1 MRIEFFLTRTELV
14 QVMLEGTNL
23 SEGRGTTRP
32 FELFGAPWIDGY
44 VLSRDLNALS
54 LPGVLF
60 RESWFTPTFS
70 KFAGERCGGCQ
81 LHVTDRH
88 SFRPVSVAL
97 AILATIKAR
106 YGLQSSAPDAE
117 TAVPSSHG
125 GARSDEAAGLLSL
138 FPDYFDRVL
147 GNAAVREALER
158 GDSHTAMV
166 TSWAADIAAFE
177 RRRAPY
183 LLY

>member
-1 MRIEFFLTRTELV
+1 M
-14 QVMLEGTNL
+14 
-23 SEGRGTTRP
+23 
-32 FELFGAPWIDGY
+32 
-44 VLSRDLNALS
+44 LSRDLNAMS

-81 LHVTDRH
+81 LHVTDRAL
-88 SFRPVSVAL
+88 FRPVSVAL
-97 AILATIKAR
+97 GILATIKAR
-106 YGLQSSAPDAE
+106 YGLQSCASDAE
-117 TAVPSSHG
+117 IATPDGAHDPEVACAERDSS
-125 GARSDEAAGLLSL
+125 AAGLLSL

-158 GDSHTAMV
+158 GESHAAMAA
-166 TSWAADIAAFE
+166 SWAADIAAFQQ
-177 RRRAPY
+177 RRAPY